1 MSEQQQ
7 QAEPKRV
14 AGENNDSFELFEF
27 SKESKNAGFKYW
39 FRSFNC
45 DTDEQAEAS
54 LETIVEQYGS
64 TRVVQIINS
73 SLKAA
78 TSRKCVSLIPESDAA
93 KDEALQATGGVLVSK
108 DDAEKFVPGER
119 EASIQK
125 LGRELQKAMV
135 EGRLADAQKIMA
147 ELNERVNAAEERLD
161 SAEDDGHEGEG
172 L

>member
-1 MSEQQQ
+1 MSDQQQ
-7 QAEPKRV
+7 QAEPKRI
-14 AGENNDSFELFEF
+14 AGDNNDSFELFEF
-27 SKESKNAGFKYW
+27 SHESKNAGFKYW

-93 KDEALQATGGVLVSK
+93 KHEALSVSGGVLVSK
-108 DDAEKFVPGER
+108 DDAAKFIPGER

-125 LGRELQKAMV
+125 LGRELQKAMA
-135 EGRLADAQKIMA
+135 EGRMADAQKIMA

-161 SAEDDGHEGEG
+161 SSEDEQEG